1 MSNIQINPWEL
12 GDDIQGT
19 SIPHFAEGTHILAKL
34 AHPKN
39 KTVRDG
45 LVGYFIMT
53 SFIDEYG
60 KKVDLIEATES
71 PDGYQIKFPLG
82 KRGLLATKFRGP
94 QNNYK
99 FVNPKTNKWFQI
111 PKERFT
117 PEYASEFLSSKRPE
131 WESLADIEKE
141 GLIDEYLQDMF
152 MFGLSQDLLLPAT
165 ESGDFTRPV
174 VGVKTKLYRVSTPA
188 DETKGEKYPN
198 IKITKWE
205 KGKPSLDG
213 EFELV
218 SEDLASAIY
227 AEYSRRDED
236 TFDPSTFTETPKD
249 DNAPF

>member
-1 MSNIQINPWEL
+1 MSNTTINPWEL
-12 GDDIQGT
+12 GDDVKGT
-19 SIPHFAEGTHILAKL
+19 SIPHFALGTHILVKL

-53 SFIDEYG
+53 SFEDEYG
-60 KKVDLIEATES
+60 KKVNLVEASIS
-71 PDGYQIKFPLG
+71 PDGYQITFPLG

-117 PEYASEFLSSKRPE
+117 PEYAYTYLSEKVTNWASLSE
-131 WESLADIEKE
+131 IEHQAH
-141 GLIDEYLQDMF
+141 IDEYLQDMF
-152 MFGLSQDLLLPAT
+152 MFGLSQDLLLPST
-165 ESGDFTRPV
+165 NGDFTRPV

-188 DETKGEKYPN
+188 DEAKGEKYPN

-213 EFELV
+213 EYELV
-218 SEDLASAIY
+218 DSALATAIY
-227 AEYSRRDED
+227 DEYSRREED
-236 TFDPSTFTETPKD
+236 AFDPSTFTEMPKD
-249 DNAPF
+249 DTAPF

>member
-1 MSNIQINPWEL
+1 MSTPMINPWEL

-19 SIPHFAEGTHILAKL
+19 SIPHFALGTHILVKL

-39 KTVRDG
+39 KTTRDG
-45 LVGYFIMT
+45 LVAYFIMS
-53 SFIDEYG
+53 SFVDEYG
-60 KKVDLIEATES
+60 KKVDLVEASEG

-99 FVNPKTNKWFQI
+99 FINPETNKWFQI

-117 PEYASEFLSSKRPE
+117 PEFASEFLSGKDPNWASLSDPE
-131 WESLADIEKE
+131 KDAR
-141 GLIDEYLQDMF
+141 IDEYLEDMF
-152 MFGLSQDLLLPAT
+152 MFGLSQDLLLPAK
-165 ESGDFTRPV
+165 GDNFTRPV

-188 DETKGEKYPN
+188 DESKGEKYPN

-213 EFELV
+213 EYETV
-218 SEDLASAIY
+218 DEALAMSIY
-227 AEYSRRDED
+227 DEYSKRDED
-236 TFDPSTFTETPKD
+236 AFDPSTFTETKKD
-249 DNAPF
+249 DGAPF